1 MYLTKTKYIHA
12 PWNYQMNLRV
22 SLWFFFVLFYFH
34 LGRICD
40 LCFSQKWWKSF
51 YSLDKNILFSYEI
64 IRGIQQATSIS
75 FFPFVGNQCGN
86 GRKTGARSEHR
97 FLARSRILPQR
108 INSREIG
115 ETCQQ
120 NWKFQ
125 PQNQNDFD
133 FLITYEN
140 KTTPRTRLIILVF

>member
-1 MYLTKTKYIHA
+1 MHYGIPEWICEFSCDFCL
-12 PWNYQMNLRV
+12 
-22 SLWFFFVLFYFH
+22 VLFCFH

-40 LCFSQKWWKSF
+40 LCFSQKYWESF
-51 YSLDKNILFSYEI
+51 FSCGKNILFSYDI